1 MFLVGRL
8 NVVLIQKDVYRGS
21 FKRCIN
27 LKRMFFV
34 YRLNVVLGKIQ
45 KTVYVKTIDE
55 F

>member
-34 YRLNVVLGKIQ
+34 SRLNVVLIQ
-45 KTVYVKTIDE
+45 NSKNVFRK
-55 F
+55 FLN

>member
-27 LKRMFFV
+27 SKDCFLFIV
-34 YRLNVVLGKIQ
+34 
-45 KTVYVKTIDE
+45 
-55 F
+55 